1 MTKSSRPGPVDPG
14 PPGLRSLSLG
24 SRDAGHRTSREA
36 LGIVLGAAGILVFA
50 GFVLVAAPYL
60 QLQGAPVPD
69 GLKPYTQAQA
79 RGRAEYVNL
88 GCVYCHSQQPRD
100 PSVAPDDQRG
110 WGRPSIPADYTYD
123 YPHLLGTMR
132 TGPDLLNIGVRQ
144 PSKTWHLVHLY
155 QPRALVRG
163 SIMPAYPFLFDVK
176 DEAGPGDV
184 VVDVPAPYAPDVGV
198 VVAKEAALDL
208 TAYLMALDRTY
219 PVDTALSAKTR
230 Q

>member
-1 MTKSSRPGPVDPG
+1 MIIS
-14 PPGLRSLSLG
+14 
-24 SRDAGHRTSREA
+24 AHRTSREA

-50 GFVLVAAPYL
+50 GFMLVAAPYL
-60 QLQGAPVPD
+60 QLQNAPIPD
-69 GLKPYTQAQA
+69 GLEPYTEAQA

-144 PSKTWHLVHLY
+144 PSQAWHLLHLY

-163 SIMPAYPFLFDVK
+163 SIMPAYPFLFEVK
-176 DEAGPGDV
+176 EEAEAGDV
-184 VVDVPAPYAPDVGV
+184 VVEVPDPYGPPTGV
-198 VVAKEAALDL
+198 VVAKKAALDL
-208 TAYLMALDRTY
+208 TAYLTGLDRTY
-219 PVDTALSAKTR
+219 PVEAALSAEKSE
-230 Q
+230 